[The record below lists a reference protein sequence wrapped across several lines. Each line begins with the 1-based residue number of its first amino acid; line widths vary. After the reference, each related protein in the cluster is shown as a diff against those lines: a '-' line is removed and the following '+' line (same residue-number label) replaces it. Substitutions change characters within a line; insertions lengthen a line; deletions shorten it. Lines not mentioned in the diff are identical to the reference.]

1 MGTEDNRHVG
11 KANTAPNVTG
21 FTIRQADRSTNSS
34 DTEAE
39 AGRGTGTGRGNE
51 SGFVGTAEATGNTSE
66 TSFTKEKPVT
76 VAILTDEEK
85 RAERNRKRRERYA
98 QQKAEQGGTVKPR
111 KVNSTTANNKT
122 APIIN
127 NSQVGTIIN
136 TVSGIVASRPNMA
149 HWQLTPQEVDSIA
162 TPLTNILAK
171 SEAFKGLE
179 EHGDSVALVTA
190 CLTIVVPRII
200 LTVATMEKK
209 PKEKTIVPI
218 KKEKKQNGVVNDNRT
233 NRQHEAPKREDNVTH
248 DRDSRHV
255 TEHGTNY
262 DSSES
267 VFGSALA

>member
-1 MGTEDNRHVG
+1 MGAEDTRQFG

-21 FTIRQADRSTNSS
+21 FTIRQADRSTNPT

-39 AGRGTGTGRGNE
+39 AGRGTGAGNNN
-51 SGFVGTAEATGNTSE
+51 GTGTAEATGANE
-66 TSFTKEKPVT
+66 KEKPAT
-76 VAILTDEEK
+76 VAILTDEQK
-85 RAERNRKRRERYA
+85 REERNRKRRERYA

-111 KVNSTTANNKT
+111 KVNSTTSSNKT
-122 APIIN
+122 APVIN

-209 PKEKTIVPI
+209 PKDKTIVSI

-233 NRQHEAPKREDNVTH
+233 DRQHEAPKREDTVTN

-255 TEHGTNY
+255 AEHGTNY

>member
-1 MGTEDNRHVG
+1 MGAEDTRQFG

-21 FTIRQADRSTNSS
+21 FTIRQADRSTNPT

-39 AGRGTGTGRGNE
+39 AGRGTGAGNNN
-51 SGFVGTAEATGNTSE
+51 GTGTAEATGESE

-76 VAILTDEEK
+76 VAILTDEQK
-85 RAERNRKRRERYA
+85 REERNRKRRERYA

-111 KVNSTTANNKT
+111 KVNTTNSKQST
-122 APIIN
+122 PVIN

-209 PKEKTIVPI
+209 PKDKTIVPI

-233 NRQHEAPKREDNVTH
+233 DRQHEAPKREDTITN

-255 TEHGTNY
+255 AEHGTNY